1 MSLSPFSSRV
11 LLAAALLVAGLASP
25 AVAQIGRVGG
35 IVKDENG
42 QPLKGATITAENHNI
57 GQSFTATT
65 DDKGRFSMIGLRAG
79 TWRFIAQAPG
89 FAPDAGEMPVRM
101 GAPNPPIA
109 FALKKSGVAN
119 FGALGGIASKDL
131 QADLSAADAL
141 FTQGRWDD
149 AVTAYRAVMD
159 RAPTLGVINLQLAAA
174 YRNKKDYAA
183 ALTAYT
189 SLLKSDPNNEKATV
203 GIAMTNLERG
213 DEKAAEETLIH
224 AAEIEGAGREIF
236 YNLGELRL
244 AKNDTDEA
252 MRWYQK
258 ATAADPY
265 WGKPLYKLGLCTIQK
280 GDTAGA
286 VKFMTQVVAVDPG
299 SPEAT
304 LAKSSLDSLKK

>member
-1 MSLSPFSSRV
+1 MRLSPFASRV
-11 LLAAALLVAGLASP
+11 LCAAALLVAGLASP

-35 IVKDENG
+35 VVKDEAG
-42 QPLKGATITAENHNI
+42 QPLKGATITAENRNI

-65 DDKGRFSMIGLRAG
+65 DDKGRFTMIGLRAG

-101 GAPNPPIA
+101 GAPNPPIT

-119 FGALGGIASKDL
+119 FGALGGIAGKDL

-149 AVTAYRAVMD
+149 AVTAYRAIMEK
-159 RAPTLGVINLQLAAA
+159 APTLGVINLQLAAA
-174 YRNKKDYAA
+174 YRNKKDYTA
-183 ALTAYT
+183 ALAAYS
-189 SLLKSDPNNEKATV
+189 SLLRSDPNNEKATV

-213 DEKAAEETLIH
+213 DQKAAEDTLTH
-224 AAEIEGAGREIF
+224 AAEGEVAGREIF
-236 YNLGELRL
+236 YSLGEIRF
-244 AKNDTDEA
+244 AKGDTDEA

-258 ATAADPY
+258 AAVADPY
-265 WGKPLYKLGLCTIQK
+265 WGKPAYKLGLCAIQK

-286 VKFMTQVVAVDPG
+286 INFMNQVVAVDPR
-299 SPEAT
+299 SSEAT